1 MAVEEPGNR
10 EQDYRQQAVERRDK
24 LEESF
29 DHDERCTDRHRDR
42 LAADH
47 AGGDRWR
54 PDAGARAMKGGEES
68 EGDSNT
74 EDRQRV

>member
-1 MAVEEPGNR
+1 MCERIRPPE
-10 EQDYRQQAVERRDK
+10 AVERRDK
-24 LEESF
+24 HEESF

-47 AGGDRWR
+47 AGGDRRR